1 MTRRIV
7 YGISF
12 WVFLGSAALTIAAI
26 ALPNWVSYRAPI
38 DGRSSIGVSYGLHK
52 RCSSITGQCTPF
64 PQPEDCHGED
74 RFFCSMWRSTGF
86 LMNFSLVMEVVC
98 ALAYV
103 TVLVGGRSAR
113 EGGWK
118 MVAGLLGLVAV
129 GQLVAMALVAYL
141 YDHDNRFFVGWE
153 LDKSW
158 ILCTVS
164 WSVIAVNVVGLLS
177 AVFFLPPE
185 DDYETIEDPISIYLK
200 ANSLHAAM
208 RSTLRGYHR
217 AEFHLTICGGATR
230 DMISYHMT
238 RCVLVEA
245 MPSLSRSL
253 EVPVPGVARVG
264 ILS

>member
-26 ALPNWVSYRAPI
+26 ALPSWISYAPLT
-38 DGRSSIGVSYGLHK
+38 DDGGRSISYGLHK
-52 RCSSITGQCTPF
+52 RCSGITGRCTPF
-64 PQPEDCHGED
+64 PQPTDCHGPDD

-103 TVLVGGRSAR
+103 VVLLGGRGAR

-118 MVAGLLGLVAV
+118 MVTGLLALVAA

-141 YDHDNRFFVGWE
+141 YDHDNHFFVGWE
-153 LDKSW
+153 LDKAW
-158 ILCTVS
+158 VLCTVS
-164 WSVIAVNVVGLLS
+164 WSVIVVNVVGLLS

-185 DDYETIEDPISIYLK
+185 DDYELIEDP
-200 ANSLHAAM
+200 
-208 RSTLRGYHR
+208 R
-217 AEFHLTICGGATR
+217 
-230 DMISYHMT
+230 
-238 RCVLVEA
+238 
-245 MPSLSRSL
+245 
-253 EVPVPGVARVG
+253 
-264 ILS
+264 